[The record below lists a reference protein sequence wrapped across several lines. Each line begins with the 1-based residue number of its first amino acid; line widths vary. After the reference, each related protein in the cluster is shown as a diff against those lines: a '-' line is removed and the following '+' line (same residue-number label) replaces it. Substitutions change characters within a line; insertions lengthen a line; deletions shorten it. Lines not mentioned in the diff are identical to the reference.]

1 VATCIHEGIT
11 DVISPDRAF
20 DDVAEVRRIDP
31 WSSPARVES
40 VARRLA
46 V

>member
-31 WSSPARVES
+31 SEFASKGRKRGA
-40 VARRLA
+40 
-46 V
+46 